1 MKLTILG
8 CSGSLS
14 APGNPASGYLITVD
28 NAPSVLMDIGPG
40 VLASLQEVQ
49 NPSDTHVVLSHLHAD
64 HCLDFP
70 SLLVWR
76 RYHPTARAQQRHF
89 CIGPMDTTHRLGML
103 SSDDPDGVDD
113 MSDSFAITS
122 WVARQSEIVDRL
134 RITPYPTVHPIE
146 SYAMRVVEPHTG
158 AVLAYSGDSAYTEEL
173 IECAAAADLF
183 LCEAT
188 WGASSEGMTPNIH
201 MSGAEAGR
209 IAQKAGVRELVLVHI
224 PPWGD
229 PEGAKTAAEAE
240 FDGKVTIGRPG
251 REFTFL

>member
-14 APGNPASGYLITVD
+14 APGNPASGYLLSVD
-28 NAPSVLMDIGPG
+28 NAPSVIMDIGPG
-40 VLASLQEVQ
+40 VLASAQSVQ
-49 NPSDTHVVLSHLHAD
+49 NPSDAHVVLSHLHPD

-76 RYHPTARAQQRHF
+76 RYHPEARATQRHL
-89 CIGPMDTTHRLGML
+89 CIGPAETPERMGLL
-103 SSDDPDGVDD
+103 SGEGNGEIDD
-113 MSDSFAITS
+113 MSDTFAFTH
-122 WVARQSEIVDRL
+122 WVPRQSEIVDRL
-134 RITPYPTVHPIE
+134 RITPYPTLHPIE
-146 SYAMRVVEPHTG
+146 SYALRIVEPHTG
-158 AVLAYSGDSAYTEEL
+158 AVLAYSGDAAYSEDL

-188 WGASSEGMTPNIH
+188 WGASSDGMAPNIH

-209 IAQKAGVRELVLVHI
+209 LAQAAGVRELVLVHI

-229 PEGAKTAAEAE
+229 PAGAKAAAEAE
-240 FDGKVTIGRPG
+240 FDGKVTIGQPG
-251 REFTFL
+251 MEFLIP